1 MDLDKSFEKMN
12 VDEEIAQNKKQNE
25 SEKDKRNK
33 KSKNEKYNGDDLWR
47 MGIVCKKDCYG
58 LSKDILSILDKNGY
72 EWKIISSSY
81 KIKYRKKL
89 TENTKKF
96 N

>member
-33 KSKNEKYNGDDLWR
+33 K
-47 MGIVCKKDCYG
+47 
-58 LSKDILSILDKNGY
+58 
-72 EWKIISSSY
+72 
-81 KIKYRKKL
+81 
-89 TENTKKF
+89 
-96 N
+96 

>member
-33 KSKNEKYNGDDLWR
+33 KSKNEKYNGVIYGEWVQYAKK
-47 MGIVCKKDCYG
+47 IVMDCQ
-58 LSKDILSILDKNGY
+58 
-72 EWKIISSSY
+72 KIFLVFQ
-81 KIKYRKKL
+81 IKMDMSGK
-89 TENTKKF
+89 
-96 N
+96 